1 MSKVQIISLSAL
13 RPQSGKDT
21 LAKQIVQHFGEDRV
35 ATIAFGDY
43 LRVCVSLLFGIEDSL
58 EMYARLS
65 DSRKDAVTPICL
77 GTSIVHSDYREFLLS
92 KGVNLNLYQTPRFH
106 MQMFG
111 NDYIKGHLGL
121 ENFWV
126 DVVDRRIATLK
137 RSKPNLKYII
147 VTDTRSPNEFDW
159 LDEQDAV
166 FYLIHRSGFPKDLH
180 DNAEGRHSVE
190 THADGWF
197 YDHVLWNPY
206 GDKGLIFHNFLD
218 SQGL

>member
-1 MSKVQIISLSAL
+1 MSKVQIISLSAP

-21 LAKQIVQHFGEDRV
+21 LAAQIVKHFGAYRV

-43 LRVCVSLLFGIEDSL
+43 LRDCVSHLFGIEDSL
-58 EMYARLS
+58 EIYTRLS
-65 DSRKDAVTPICL
+65 DSRKDEVTPLCL

-121 ENFWV
+121 TDFWV
-126 DVVDRRIATLK
+126 DVVDRRIAFLK
-137 RSKPNLKYII
+137 RCKPSLKYII
-147 VTDTRSPNEFDW
+147 MTDTRSPNEFDW
-159 LDEQDAV
+159 LLDQGAL
-166 FYLIHRSGFPKDLH
+166 FYMVKRAGFPKDLH
-180 DNAEGRHSVE
+180 DNAEGRHPVE
-190 THADGWF
+190 THADGWS
-197 YDHVLWNPY
+197 YDHVLWNRF
-206 GDKGLIFHNFLD
+206 GDKDVMFVDFLT